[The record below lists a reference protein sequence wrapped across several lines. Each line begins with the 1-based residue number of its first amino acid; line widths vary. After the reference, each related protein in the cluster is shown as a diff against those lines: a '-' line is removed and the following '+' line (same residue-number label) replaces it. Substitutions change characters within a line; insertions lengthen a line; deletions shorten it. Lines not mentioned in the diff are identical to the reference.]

1 MVIMEILYSDPTS
14 IYNSIWSFLEKGVVD
29 RNSPFHTPTLITL
42 ESDHAAAR
50 TLVLRGVDKTAQT
63 LRFHTDKRSKKIEQ
77 INVNQ
82 DALVHIYSQHDKLQL
97 RLKSVLS
104 LHVSEPLVDEAWE
117 KSYGMS
123 KICYQVSDTPGSVIK
138 KPDGYEYLPEVNH
151 DGKDNFIVILAK
163 IVEIEWLYLS
173 CDGHRRA
180 KFSHNRNNE
189 LEVTW
194 LVP

>member
-1 MVIMEILYSDPTS
+1 METLYSDPTT

-82 DALVHIYSQHDKLQL
+82 DALVHIYS
-97 RLKSVLS
+97 
-104 LHVSEPLVDEAWE
+104 
-117 KSYGMS
+117 
-123 KICYQVSDTPGSVIK
+123 
-138 KPDGYEYLPEVNH
+138 
-151 DGKDNFIVILAK
+151 
-163 IVEIEWLYLS
+163 
-173 CDGHRRA
+173 
-180 KFSHNRNNE
+180 
-189 LEVTW
+189 
-194 LVP
+194 